1 MVHVEKGVNDSAWY
15 DMTAACLWRTES
27 GYGKGDWVS
36 FRFNRTTHKVGCSMN
51 FNGQLDSDI
60 NPMLLDISKNNLGRH
75 GRRRFLYLKEQ
86 RLYLSSTDFTRFL
99 HLVL

>member
-1 MVHVEKGVNDSAWY
+1 
-15 DMTAACLWRTES
+15 
-27 GYGKGDWVS
+27 
-36 FRFNRTTHKVGCSMN
+36 MN

-60 NPMLLDISKNNLGRH
+60 NSMLLDISKNNLGRH